1 MIFKKGHK
9 WYYFEVAHAIKLKAS
24 AKGSF
29 LAHVDFNFLSHKVKK
44 RNQRTNLL
52 IIGSIFDIFNGFGS
66 VDLVSL

>member
-29 LAHVDFNFLSHKVKK
+29 LAHVDFNFLSHKVKIEI
-44 RNQRTNLL
+44 RGPTCL
-52 IIGSIFDIFNGFGS
+52 
-66 VDLVSL
+66 